1 MWWVLAGSL
10 TILSVKKKWASIL
23 LLVALVW
30 SVAEHIVE
38 GRALLFIGLVVI
50 IGIINGEMVT
60 RLRASGQRRWRLYTL
75 SCEALLV
82 VAGVA
87 LFVHLVPGFNNP
99 KILDGVKAGPLSAPF
114 SMYFNFDKALLPFIL
129 LAACP
134 TLFFCHNKVRQ
145 NKAVRPRLRYWIL
158 LALGIPILL
167 LIAVLLGGLRIEP
180 HLPEW
185 LGSFMLANL
194 FFVSLAEEALF
205 RGYLQQRIAGWWGN
219 LPALFIT
226 ALIFGL
232 AHVAGGPLLMVF
244 AGLAGLIYGLAW
256 MWSGR
261 LWVSTLFHFGLN
273 LCQLLFFTYP
283 FYQPHS

>member
-1 MWWVLAGSL
+1 MWWILAGSL
-10 TILSVKKKWASIL
+10 TALGMQKRWAGLL

-30 SVAEHIVE
+30 GVVEHVVDS
-38 GRALLFIGLVVI
+38 RALLFIGLI
-50 IGIINGEMVT
+50 AILSIMNGVT
-60 RLRASGQRRWRLYTL
+60 LARLRTARQGRWRLYAL
-75 SCEALLV
+75 GCEALLV

-87 LFVHLVPGFNNP
+87 LFLHLVPGFHNP
-99 KILDGVKAGPLSAPF
+99 KILDAVKAGPLSAPF

-134 TLFFCHNKVRQ
+134 TLFFCRNS
-145 NKAVRPRLRYWIL
+145 ASRPRLRYWIL
-158 LALGIPILL
+158 LALSIPLL
-167 LIAVLLGGLRIEP
+167 LLVAVLLGGLRIEP
-180 HLPEW
+180 HFPVW

-232 AHVAGGPLLMVF
+232 AHMAGGLLMVIF
-244 AGLAGLIYGLAW
+244 AALAGLIYGLAW

-261 LWVSTLFHFGLN
+261 LWVSTLCHFGLN

-283 FYQPHS
+283 FYQPH